1 MSEFDYSTLPRAL
14 EVPDMPVTGFVTRA
28 VEKYPDNAAIHFF
41 GTEIT
46 YRQFDAGIRKLMNVL
61 RGLGVGK
68 GGVVALMTA
77 NCPQALMAYQAV
89 LRLGAILTQVNP
101 LYVEREVERQLNDS
115 GATVALALDL
125 VAERIVNV
133 MDRTRVK
140 SVLVYSLRDYMAW
153 PVSWLFPVKLL
164 LQKRLPRVPQR
175 EGVVW
180 WSAVF
185 PAASEEAR
193 DDPAPPGDV
202 ALYQYT
208 GGTTGDA
215 KGVELTH
222 RNLAANTLQARAWF
236 VDAQEGKEVILLAL
250 PMFHAFGMTVG
261 MNLAWALAGKL
272 ALIPKFDAAQV
283 MGLIERQRVTM
294 FPGVPAM
301 YVSIINH
308 PAALKRDISSVRYC
322 LSGAASLAPETRE
335 KFELLTGGK
344 LVEGYGLTEASPVSH
359 CNPLAGGAKNGS
371 IGMDLPGT
379 ESRIVSD
386 EGAELP
392 VGEVGE
398 LILRGPQVM
407 RGYRGKPEETAKV
420 IRNGWLFTGD
430 MAYRDEDGFVFLMD
444 RKKDMI
450 ITGGC
455 NVYPR
460 ELEELLLEIEGVAEA
475 GVVGSRDERFGEM
488 VVAAVAL
495 APGAALTEREVI
507 ERLRANLA
515 SYKLPKRVVFLEK
528 LPRTI
533 IGKVLKREL
542 KIEVEKAL
550 RA

>member
-1 MSEFDYSTLPRAL
+1 MSGYDYSTLPREL
-14 EVPDMPVTGFVTRA
+14 NVPDMPVTGFVARA
-28 VEKYPDNAAIHFF
+28 AEKFPDNPAIHYF
-41 GTEIT
+41 GTQLT
-46 YRQFDAGIRKLMNVL
+46 YRQFDQSIRKLMNVL
-61 RGLGVGK
+61 RSLGVGR
-68 GGVVALMTA
+68 GDVVALMTA

-115 GATVALALDL
+115 GAKAALALDL
-125 VAERIVNV
+125 VAERVINV
-133 MDRTRVK
+133 MDRTQVK
-140 SVLVYSLRDYMAW
+140 SVLVFSLRDYMAW

-164 LQKRLPRVPQR
+164 MQKRLPRVPQH

-180 WSAVF
+180 WNSVF
-185 PAASEEAR
+185 PAASAEIE
-193 DDPAPPGDV
+193 APPVSPGDL

-222 RNLAANTLQARAWF
+222 RNLVANTLQARRWF

-322 LSGAASLAPETRE
+322 ISGAASLAPETRAA
-335 KFELLTGGK
+335 FERLTGGK
-344 LVEGYGLTEASPVSH
+344 LVEGYGLTEASPVTH
-359 CNPLAGGAKNGS
+359 CNPLPGGAKNGS

-379 ESRIVSD
+379 QSRIVNE

-407 RGYRGKPEETAKV
+407 RGYKGSPEETARV

-430 MAYRDEDGFVFLMD
+430 MAYRDDDGFVFLMD

-460 ELEELLLEIEGVAEA
+460 EIEDLLMEIEGVAEA
-475 GVVGSRDERFGEM
+475 GVVGARDERFGEM
-488 VVAAVAL
+488 VVAASKSCA
-495 APGAALTEREVI
+495 GTW
-507 ERLRANLA
+507 
-515 SYKLPKRVVFLEK
+515 
-528 LPRTI
+528 PRTSSPSAWCSS
-533 IGKVLKREL
+533 KNCPAPSSARC
-542 KIEVEKAL
+542 
-550 RA
+550 